1 MTSVPDPRVS
11 TIAAFDRLAVDYD
24 AMTSGEIFHL
34 LRARTHR
41 MFARCCG
48 RDARVLEVGCG
59 TGLDTQFLAARCRH
73 VVACDPSEEMAS
85 RTMQR
90 VAHEGLEARVT
101 VMPCG
106 LQDLQMYLEAL
117 TPQEPFDAI
126 VSNFGALNCVS
137 HLAPLGALVRRHL
150 KPGGTVVLG
159 LMTRLCALEAMY
171 FTATRRVHLAAR
183 RLRPG
188 AVRVP
193 VAGVEVLTYYHRIGD
208 VRQALGADLH
218 LIAIEGLGVAIPPP
232 YLEPRWRSLPR
243 RVRAVVTSVD
253 ALLSPWPPFNRIG
266 DHVLLAFVKEAV
278 HG

>member
-1 MTSVPDPRVS
+1 MTAVPDPRAS

-41 MFARCCG
+41 TFARCCG

-73 VVACDPSEEMAS
+73 VVACDPSEEMVS
-85 RTMQR
+85 RTMRR
-90 VAHEGLEARVT
+90 VAHEGLETRVT

-150 KPGGTVVLG
+150 KPGGRIVLG
-159 LMTRLCALEAMY
+159 LMTRLCALEAVY
-171 FTATRRVHLAAR
+171 FTATRRVRLAVR

-188 AVRVP
+188 PVP
-193 VAGVEVLTYYHRIGD
+193 VAVAGVEVLTYYHRIDDVRHALGGD
-208 VRQALGADLH
+208 VQLV
-218 LIAIEGLGVAIPPP
+218 AIVGLGVAIPPP
-232 YLEPRWRSLPR
+232 YLEPRWRALPR
-243 RVRAVVTSVD
+243 RVRAVVTGVD
-253 ALLSPWPPFNRIG
+253 ALLSPWPPFNRLG
-266 DHVLLAFVKEAV
+266 DHVLLEFAKEPM